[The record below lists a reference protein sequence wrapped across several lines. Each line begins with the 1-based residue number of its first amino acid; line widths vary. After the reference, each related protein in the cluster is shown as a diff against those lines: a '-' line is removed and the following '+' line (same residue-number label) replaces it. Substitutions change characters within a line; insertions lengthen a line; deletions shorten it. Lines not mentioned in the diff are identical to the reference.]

1 MRAIQVTR
9 FGPPGVLTLATLPD
23 PTPAPGEVRVRVHA
37 IGVNFSDTER
47 RRAVFDPPELPW
59 VPGREAAGVVDV
71 VGEGVDPALAGAR
84 VAYYSR
90 RRGGAYAELA
100 TVAVD
105 ELLHFP
111 DSVPFATMAA
121 VPVQGLTAWGLVH
134 FVANVRAGDVVL
146 LHAAAG
152 GVGQLAVQL
161 ARRAGA
167 RVLGTVSTDEKA
179 AIVRRLGAEPLRYGD
194 EPLRYGDD
202 LAERVRAATGG
213 RGADVVLD
221 SVGLAT
227 HGASLAAVA
236 TFGQVIFFGDA
247 SGPVPPIDVEA
258 LYAHSTRSAP
268 STSPS
273 TTPPR
278 DGPRPSAPS
287 STWSRP
293 ARCRSTSRAPCPS
306 RRRRRRTT
314 PSNRGRRPGSS
325 CCCRSSRQGELLS
338 ACRRRR
344 GPSRPPGPAAPP

>member
-1 MRAIQVTR
+1 MSVGCARPTYADRMRAIQITG
-9 FGPPGVLTLATLPD
+9 FGPPEVLTLATVPD
-23 PTPAPGEVRVRVHA
+23 PTPAPGQVRVRIHA

-59 VPGREAAGVVDV
+59 VPGREAAGVIDV
-71 VGEGVDPALAGAR
+71 VGEGVDPALLGAR

-90 RRGGAYAELA
+90 RPGGAYAELA

-134 FVANVRAGDVVL
+134 FVANVRPGDVVL

-179 AIVRRLGAEPLRYGD
+179 AIVCRLGA

-202 LAERVRAATGG
+202 LAERVRAVTGG

-221 SVGLAT
+221 SVGRAT
-227 HGASLAAVA
+227 HAASLAAVA
-236 TFGQVIFFGDA
+236 AFGQVIFFGDA

-258 LYAHSTRSAP
+258 LYAR
-268 STSPS
+268 
-273 TTPPR
+273 
-278 DGPRPSAPS
+278 
-287 STWSRP
+287 
-293 ARCRSTSRAPCPS
+293 
-306 RRRRRRTT
+306 
-314 PSNRGRRPGSS
+314 
-325 CCCRSSRQGELLS
+325 
-338 ACRRRR
+338 
-344 GPSRPPGPAAPP
+344 